1 MIKFEQHTLANGLKV
16 IVHEDTNTAMA
27 AVNVLYKVGS
37 RDEDENQTGFAHLF
51 EHFMSSTAHCNMPAE
66 KIMHLPQLTSL
77 TTMTFFRPTI
87 SRQLFG

>member
-37 RDEDENQTGFAHLF
+37 RDEDENHEIYEVIIL
-51 EHFMSSTAHCNMPAE
+51 H
-66 KIMHLPQLTSL
+66 
-77 TTMTFFRPTI
+77 
-87 SRQLFG
+87 